1 MGPELSSIG
10 AYAQPAAILDSILS
24 PSRDIKQG
32 FETVLITKEDDTIV
46 AGIFQRR
53 SDTATLIR
61 ETTNKIIPIL
71 NSDVKKIEKSPV
83 SLMPPGLTL
92 SLRSDELVD
101 LISFLVSLNGNN

>member
-1 MGPELSSIG
+1 MIKKQSLNKKPLKIKRALISVYDKTGIIELVKGLTDLNIE
-10 AYAQPAAILDSILS
+10 ILS
-24 PSRDIKQG
+24 TG
-32 FETVLITKEDDTIV
+32 
-46 AGIFQRR
+46 G
-53 SDTATLIR
+53 TATLIR